1 MVKKAGQFLS
11 FCQKDSSMHVI
22 HLLFGEG
29 KDLNSLQMVCRAT
42 AAFFLTLLMIR
53 IAGIR
58 TFGKKTA
65 FDNVIVIMLGS
76 IFSRVV
82 VGASAF
88 IPTTAACFVF
98 VLIHRVLAWISL
110 YNDTI
115 GRWVKGEASSLYA
128 DGRRNEANMRAA
140 RVSEKDLRESVR
152 QKINED
158 GLEHVQEIIQ
168 ERNGEV
174 SVVKK

>member
-1 MVKKAGQFLS
+1 MA
-11 FCQKDSSMHVI
+11 
-22 HLLFGEG
+22 E
-29 KDLNSLQMVCRAT
+29 T
-42 AAFFLTLLMIR
+42 
-53 IAGIR
+53 
-58 TFGKKTA
+58 
-65 FDNVIVIMLGS
+65 
-76 IFSRVV
+76 
-82 VGASAF
+82 GA
-88 IPTTAACFVF
+88 
-98 VLIHRVLAWISL
+98 
-110 YNDTI
+110 
-115 GRWVKGEASSLYA
+115 RWVKGEASSLYA